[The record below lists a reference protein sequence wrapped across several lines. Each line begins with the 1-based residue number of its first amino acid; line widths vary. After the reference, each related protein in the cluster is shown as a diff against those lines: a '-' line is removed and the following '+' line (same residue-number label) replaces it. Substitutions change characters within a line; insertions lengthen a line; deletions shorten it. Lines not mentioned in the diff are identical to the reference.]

1 MVGIVKAFTL
11 GELRTDL
18 PKYRNKHLT
27 KGALG
32 SKENASRV
40 NDANK
45 ELDDKRLNAYVDNG
59 SIFFGETK
67 IEAR

>member
-1 MVGIVKAFTL
+1 MVKIFKAFTL
-11 GELRTDL
+11 RELRTDL
-18 PKYRNKHLT
+18 PLYKNKHLS
-27 KGALG
+27 KGALC

-45 ELDDKRLNAYVDNG
+45 ELDDKRLNAYADNG